1 MYKRQQEMK
10 LVSLSQFFS
19 FLYVSFFQELLL
31 ALANSFHEDEDEDDT
46 GFLGRTLSWDTGRE
60 YDEEEGKEDVKLGF
74 LIELW
79 VDEMVLL

>member
-46 GFLGRTLSWDTGRE
+46 GFLGRTLS
-60 YDEEEGKEDVKLGF
+60 
-74 LIELW
+74 
-79 VDEMVLL
+79 